1 MIRLEALGEADLPEV
16 MRIERTPG
24 YEGFVGAW
32 TLEEHSAELA
42 SPDARYFGVREGEG
56 LAGFIILQQI
66 REPEIRLRRIA
77 VAEVNRGLGTQM
89 LRAIMDCVFE
99 TTPARAMTLGVAL
112 ANSRGKHVY
121 EREGWSIEGQDD
133 VHFSMR
139 IDRTAWA
146 ARCRSQ

>member
-1 MIRLEALGEADLPEV
+1 MIRLEPLAPADLPEV

-42 SPDARYFGVREGEG
+42 SPDARYFGVREGAG
-56 LAGFIILQQI
+56 LAGFIILQQV

-89 LRAIMDCVFE
+89 LRAVTDWVFE
-99 TTPARAMTLGVAL
+99 TTPAAAMTLGVAL
-112 ANSRGKHVY
+112 ANTRGKHVY
-121 EREGWSIEGQDD
+121 EREGWIVDGQDD

-139 IDRTAWA
+139 LTREKWADARTAG
-146 ARCRSQ
+146 